1 MSGSVRFVFPKLK
14 LEQLL
19 RAPGGTPV
27 AEALAQAEA
36 NLATIRPTCLAD
48 LMNLLVQ
55 VEAVFARLAAQPDPA
70 DLAEL
75 YRISVRGI
83 GAGDVCGA
91 PAVDEALGSLCELLD
106 QAQAGGGRH
115 RDAIGVHVRSWRLLM
130 DPNLPKPGA
139 ASILEGLRKVSAHA
153 TAGAA

>member
-19 RAPGGTPV
+19 RAPGGAPI

-48 LMNLLVQ
+48 MLDLLVQ
-55 VEAVFARLAAQPDPA
+55 VEAAFARLGAAPDPA
-70 DLAEL
+70 RLAEL
-75 YRISVRGI
+75 YAIAVRGI
-83 GAGDVCGA
+83 GAGAVCGA
-91 PAVDEALGSLCELLD
+91 SAVDEALGSLCELLD
-106 QAQAGGGRH
+106 QAQTCGGHH

-130 DPNLPKPGA
+130 DPNLPRPGA
-139 ASILEGLRKVSAHA
+139 AAILDGLRKVSAHA
-153 TAGAA
+153 AAGAA